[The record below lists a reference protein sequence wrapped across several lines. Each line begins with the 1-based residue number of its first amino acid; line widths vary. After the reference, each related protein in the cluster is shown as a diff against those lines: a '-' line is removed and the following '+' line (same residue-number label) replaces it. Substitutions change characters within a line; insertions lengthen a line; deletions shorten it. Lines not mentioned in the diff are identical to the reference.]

1 MKKLVCSLLTLSLA
15 LFVLTA
21 SYAQEETDP
30 DTLRASD
37 INADGMINILDL
49 TLIAS
54 HFGETPTA
62 DQTPNPDVNGDG
74 QVNILDLVF
83 VASHFGKTVAP
94 PVVFVSADP
103 ASGVEITTNDTIT
116 LTFDNPP
123 EDVTISKGVATVTDK
138 TVTITGPFTP
148 GKLDLTITWADGT
161 QTLSYAIRPFVAVVS
176 TDPVSGVEITTNDT
190 ITLTFDNPPEDITVN
205 TGVATVTDKTVTIT
219 GPFTPGKLDLTI
231 TWADGTQTLSYTVRS
246 LVAVVSWEP
255 TIDSPLTVDDT
266 ITFTFDNPPKDVT
279 ISKGVATVTDKT
291 VTITGPFTPGKLDL
305 TITWADGSLTVT
317 YTVAEPDTE
326 APSITGSTVSDG
338 DMDVD
343 PEAINSSA
351 TIEIVFNEAVSGNIA
366 LQTEAGNDVGWIG
379 KIEGSKAMLELVEG
393 KELDS
398 ETTYVIAGKVEDAA
412 GNETDINITFTTAS
426 DYDGIPIEVN
436 DANFDTVV
444 LGSETP
450 IVVDFYKDG

>member
-1 MKKLVCSLLTLSLA
+1 MKKLICLLLTLSLA
-15 LFVLTA
+15 LLVSTA

-37 INADGMINILDL
+37 VNADGMINILDL

-74 QVNILDLVF
+74 QVNILDLVL

-94 PVVFVSADP
+94 PAVFVSADP

-123 EDVTISKGVATVTDK
+123 ENITVNTGVATATDK

-161 QTLSYAIRPFVAVVS
+161 QTLSYAIRPFAAFVS

-190 ITLTFDNPPEDITVN
+190 ITLTFDNPPENITVN
-205 TGVATVTDKTVTIT
+205 TGVATATDKTVTIT

-279 ISKGVATVTDKT
+279 VSKGVATATDKT
-291 VTITGPFTPGKLDL
+291 VTITGPFTPGNLDL
-305 TITWADGSLTVT
+305 TIAWADGSLTFT

-338 DMDVD
+338 DTDID
-343 PEAINSSA
+343 LSA

-379 KIEGSKAMLELVEG
+379 KIEGSKATLELVAG
-393 KELDS
+393 KELDP
-398 ETTYVIAGKVEDAA
+398 ETTYVIAGKVEDTA

-444 LGSETP
+444 LASEVP